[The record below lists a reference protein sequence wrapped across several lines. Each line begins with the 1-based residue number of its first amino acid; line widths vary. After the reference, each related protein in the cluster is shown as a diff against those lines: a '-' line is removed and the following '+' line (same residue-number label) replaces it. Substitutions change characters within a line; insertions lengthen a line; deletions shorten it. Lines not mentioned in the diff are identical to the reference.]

1 MFMYKVFPQTD
12 TFSACISSI
21 MRLYYS
27 YEVERIG
34 DITYSIVIMGNRTY
48 AEIASCIICACLH
61 VFPRFFQ
68 TIGQRWEIN
77 IGSSSTSQSLQRN
90 GPSISNTTE
99 AEMIPPGAIAFG
111 KAFKNKY
118 HALDEQELVKC
129 GRYGDIEQQLPVA
142 QIPLAHT
149 R

>member
-1 MFMYKVFPQTD
+1 MFCVFPSTD
-12 TFSACISSI
+12 TSSACISSI

-34 DITYSIVIMGNRTY
+34 DITYSIAIMGNWTY

-68 TIGQRWEIN
+68 TLGKRWEIN
-77 IGSSSTSQSLQRN
+77 IGNPSKSRSLRPN
-90 GPSISNTTE
+90 GLSISNTTE
-99 AEMIPPGAIAFG
+99 AEMVPQGAIPFG
-111 KAFKNKY
+111 KVFINTY
-118 HALDEQELVKC
+118 HALDEQELVEC
-129 GRYGDIEQQLPVA
+129 GQYGYTEQQLPVA